1 MRYYQNQV
9 LTPTTAT
16 LTDALYSKAAEI
28 TPRPRSAM
36 KAKSAGTFTAMQV
49 STCHKYAAELL
60 RSEAAVN
67 DIPAAI
73 SARDYRA
80 LTRRLSPDEAD
91 FFRKQ
96 PEAAAARN
104 LHRFGILHFH
114 IGAPGLNALRS
125 EAAQ

>member
-16 LTDALYSKAAEI
+16 LPDAPYSK
-28 TPRPRSAM
+28 
-36 KAKSAGTFTAMQV
+36 
-49 STCHKYAAELL
+49 AAELL
-60 RSEAAVN
+60 RSGAAVN

-73 SARDYRA
+73 STRDYRA
-80 LTRRLSPDEAD
+80 LKRRLSPEEAD

-96 PEAAAARN
+96 PEAAAARK
-104 LHRFGILHFH
+104 LRRFGILHFH

-125 EAAQ
+125 KAAQ

>member
-9 LTPTTAT
+9 LPLTIAT
-16 LTDALYSKAAEI
+16 LTDTLYSKATEI
-28 TPRPRSAM
+28 TPRPCSAI
-36 KAKSAGTFTAMQV
+36 KAKSVGTFTAMQV

-80 LTRRLSPDEAD
+80 LTRRLPTGEAD

-96 PEAAAARN
+96 PEAAAARK
-104 LHRFGILHFH
+104 LRRFGILHFH
-114 IGAPGLNALRS
+114 IGAPGLKALRS
-125 EAAQ
+125 EGGQ